1 MGHAAGPE
9 DIEMASMRASSK
21 DSIHFDDF
29 ETSGRSSLRSVHSNS
44 VRSAHTDS
52 SRSMDFS
59 AIEEEEEEPV
69 ISTCSGVFWLG
80 VVACLIS
87 YMSDIL
93 VANIENGAAEQL
105 HIPPAF
111 LYTIIVPIVGNA
123 AEHTSALIFSYRNK
137 PDIAFGIAV
146 GSSVQIAL
154 LVIPAC
160 VLID

>member
-1 MGHAAGPE
+1 
-9 DIEMASMRASSK
+9 
-21 DSIHFDDF
+21 
-29 ETSGRSSLRSVHSNS
+29 
-44 VRSAHTDS
+44 
-52 SRSMDFS
+52 MDFS
-59 AIEEEEEEPV
+59 AIEEEEEEEEPV

-123 AEHTSALIFSYRNK
+123 AE
-137 PDIAFGIAV
+137 
-146 GSSVQIAL
+146 
-154 LVIPAC
+154 
-160 VLID
+160 